1 MNYKLINERNT
12 EFTPIEQVLYN
23 RGIKYED
30 IEHYCNT
37 SILDILDPLL
47 VANIREG
54 AQMLIKHIKAMDKTY
69 IQVDSDCDGYTSS
82 ALLINYLYSLFPHF
96 VDTCVTWGL
105 HKTKEHGIDLDF
117 LPEDAKFII
126 VPDASS
132 NEFEL
137 HKELKDKGIDILV
150 IDHHEAEMVSP
161 NACIINNQLD
171 DYPNKTLSGVGMV
184 YKFCCYIDSLL
195 EKDNVNEFIDLVAVG
210 LTGDMMDVRTFE
222 TRELIRRGFEKI
234 RNPFIVGIIDRDL
247 FHFSGEITQHKVAF
261 YLVPLINAVTRVGTL
276 EQKEIL
282 FESMLEHKAHILIPS
297 TKRGEKGKTEQ
308 IVTQAVRM
316 CTNVK
321 KLQTTKRDDFFLQV
335 VKQIEKENLLNHK
348 ILMVRLLNRVDKNL
362 TGLIANE
369 VANKYQRPTLIL
381 NAIIDEHGNVH
392 CSGSGRNFANSPV
405 ENLKDLLAS
414 TNIIDFAEGH
424 QNAFGF
430 SILEENVEEF
440 LEKTDEMLAEIDFTP
455 SYFVDFIFKPA
466 EHYDEVI
473 FDLASFDNLWGQ
485 EVAEPYVVIEGLKV
499 NKDNLVLMSRDK
511 NPTLKITT
519 PSGIS
524 IIKFKSSEEEFN
536 KLYTETGYI
545 EINVVGT
552 CALNEWM
559 GNYTAQVLV
568 ENYEIVGHNQY
579 YF

>member
-1 MNYKLINERNT
+1 
-12 EFTPIEQVLYN
+12 
-23 RGIKYED
+23 
-30 IEHYCNT
+30 
-37 SILDILDPLL
+37 
-47 VANIREG
+47 
-54 AQMLIKHIKAMDKTY
+54 
-69 IQVDSDCDGYTSS
+69 
-82 ALLINYLYSLFPHF
+82 
-96 VDTCVTWGL
+96 
-105 HKTKEHGIDLDF
+105 
-117 LPEDAKFII
+117 
-126 VPDASS
+126 
-132 NEFEL
+132 
-137 HKELKDKGIDILV
+137 
-150 IDHHEAEMVSP
+150 
-161 NACIINNQLD
+161 
-171 DYPNKTLSGVGMV
+171 
-184 YKFCCYIDSLL
+184 
-195 EKDNVNEFIDLVAVG
+195 
-210 LTGDMMDVRTFE
+210 
-222 TRELIRRGFEKI
+222 
-234 RNPFIVGIIDRDL
+234 
-247 FHFSGEITQHKVAF
+247 
-261 YLVPLINAVTRVGTL
+261 
-276 EQKEIL
+276 
-282 FESMLEHKAHILIPS
+282 
-297 TKRGEKGKTEQ
+297 
-308 IVTQAVRM
+308 M

-321 KLQTTKRDDFFLQV
+321 KLQTTKHDDFFLQV

-381 NAIIDEHGNVH
+381 NAITDEHGNVH

-430 SILEENVEEF
+430 SILEENVEKF

-536 KLYTETGYI
+536 KLYTESGYI